1 VDEAKALAMMEFKS
15 IGWGLATLDR
25 LLKGF
30 PVELIFLRIL
40 CPGKLLAAV
49 TGEIAAVRGAL
60 QRARENNLTYID
72 DFFLGNPHPGL
83 LAAVRDVWPVELE
96 RLGALGII
104 ETFTASSALVAA
116 DTACKAGAVTLAN
129 LHMARGLAGKA
140 HVYLTGSVGA
150 VEVALEAVEGQ
161 LEPGSL
167 SRQTIIPSPDME
179 TWRAVL

>member
-1 VDEAKALAMMEFKS
+1 MDEAKALAMMEFKS

-30 PVELIFLRIL
+30 PVELYSSEYYA
-40 CPGKLLAAV
+40 PQAPAAV
-49 TGEIAAVRGAL
+49 TGEIACGPGCT
-60 QRARENNLTYID
+60 QRARKQLTYID

-104 ETFTASSALVAA
+104 ETLRPALALVAA

-129 LHMARGLAGKA
+129 LHMARD
-140 HVYLTGSVGA
+140 
-150 VEVALEAVEGQ
+150 
-161 LEPGSL
+161 
-167 SRQTIIPSPDME
+167 SPVRPTYTD
-179 TWRAVL
+179 WKC